1 MKRKAGFGTL
11 VIIGGGEDKTDEKL
25 ILRFI
30 ANKVGRGKI
39 VVSTVASEVPGAIF
53 DEYEQ
58 IFRSMGVR
66 HVFHLNVE
74 SREEAM
80 SERALQVMRDA
91 DAVFFTGGDQ
101 LRITSTLGDTP
112 IYTRIREI
120 FESGGLIAGTSAGA
134 SVMTETMMVSG
145 QAEATQRVDT
155 TVRLAPGF
163 GLLPGVIIDQH
174 FAQRGRLGRLLAAVA
189 QNPRILG
196 VGLDED
202 AAIIYRRQRFQ
213 VLGRNAVHILDA
225 SKVSFSNVA
234 EEDPNLPICVYG
246 VRLHMMNM
254 GDVFDLKN
262 RKPKYVPKETAL
274 KQLGLLEILEDLK
287 AKKNEESSE

>member
-1 MKRKAGFGTL
+1 MKRKPGFGTL
-11 VIIGGGEDKTDEKL
+11 VIIGGGEDKKGAKL
-25 ILRFI
+25 ILKFI
-30 ANKVGRGKI
+30 AKKVGRGGKI
-39 VVSTVASEVPGAIF
+39 VVSTVASEVPGLNW
-53 DEYEQ
+53 DEYETL
-58 IFRSMGVR
+58 FRSLGVR
-66 HVFHLNVE
+66 HVFHLHVE
-74 SREEAM
+74 TREDAK
-80 SERALQVMRDA
+80 SERALSVLRDA

-101 LRITSTLGDTP
+101 LRITSLLGDTP
-112 IYTRIREI
+112 VYSRVKEI

-145 QAEATQRVDT
+145 PAETTQRVDT
-155 TVRLAPGF
+155 SIRLAPGF

-174 FAQRGRLGRLLAAVA
+174 FSQRGRVGRLVAAIA
-189 QNPRILG
+189 QNPRMLG

-213 VLGRNAVHILDA
+213 VLGTNAVHILDA

-246 VRLHMMNM
+246 IRMHMMNM
-254 GDVFDLKN
+254 GDVFDCRS

-274 KQLGLLEILEDLK
+274 KTLGLLDELQALKEKKSEED
-287 AKKNEESSE
+287 